1 MGNLNSIIVKN
12 RHKHPNMTI
21 IVIYIINL
29 DDLKKYGG
37 FMEGKLTKALQRN

>member
-1 MGNLNSIIVKN
+1 MGNLNFIIVKN
-12 RHKHPNMTI
+12 RRKHPNMMT

-37 FMEGKLTKALQRN
+37 FMEGKHTKALQRN